1 MATVASTGP
10 RTNTDT
16 ILDALLSAP
25 TGIYSVTGLP
35 YRGDGIAVAVK
46 GTGRTLEPHNTPTTA
61 DVYRHVASWIERTA
75 VPAVTTRPA
84 PFHRPRYLAASITAG
99 TVRLDVVEIFPR
111 EEIREAIAAA
121 QDRNQAVIWDAGRQE
136 VIDTTV

>member
-1 MATVASTGP
+1 MA
-10 RTNTDT
+10 NTDT

-25 TGIYSVTGLP
+25 AGIYSVTGLP
-35 YRGDGIAVAVK
+35 YRGDGYVVAIPEFGAILDRRILSDDVLSGEIA
-46 GTGRTLEPHNTPTTA
+46 E
-61 DVYRHVASWIERTA
+61 WIEPTA